1 MPPQIAKGLEPL
13 HIVSFDS
20 QGGGSLGVLP
30 LGDVGRMEQ
39 SLPLLHAHSGGL
51 SFKQTGAFNL
61 FFSVMWL
68 FWNFSFYF
76 KTYINKLSCSIL
88 TLYNTQFQLQGEK
101 IYIFLI
107 KNLKN
112 LKRLSY
118 PFTCT
123 FKV

>member
-1 MPPQIAKGLEPL
+1 MNHFTLF
-13 HIVSFDS
+13 SFDS

-51 SFKQTGAFNL
+51 SIKQTGAFNL
-61 FFSVMWL
+61 FFSGI
-68 FWNFSFYF
+68 S
-76 KTYINKLSCSIL
+76 ISIL
-88 TLYNTQFQLQGEK
+88 RHTLTSYLAQYWLCTIHNFNFKVKK
-101 IYIFLI
+101 IFFYI
-107 KNLKN
+107 KNIKN